1 MLKSRPKI
9 RPRRVR
15 VRRSAGGDV
24 FVIRVADFPEG
35 DRTGDAALA
44 WREAWFHTWVCLPDL
59 LDEPGPFDL
68 AVEECAVPVPPEVGW
83 DDEACATLMRPT
95 LLKRELTLGQLGSAV
110 LRYLRKSRG
119 PLAVDIPL

>member
-1 MLKSRPKI
+1 M
-9 RPRRVR
+9 R

-68 AVEECAVPVPPEVGW
+68 AVE
-83 DDEACATLMRPT
+83 ACATLMRPT
-95 LLKRELTLGQLGSAV
+95 LLKRDLTLGQLGGAV
-110 LRYLRKSRG
+110 LHYLRKSRG
-119 PLAVDIPL
+119 PQAVDIPL

>member
-1 MLKSRPKI
+1 MLMARPKI
-9 RPRRVR
+9 RPRRVK

-83 DDEACATLMRPT
+83 DDEACSTLMQPT
-95 LLKRELTLGQLGSAV
+95 LVKRGLTIGQLGGYV
-110 LRYLRKSRG
+110 LKYLRQCRTA
-119 PLAVDIPL
+119 PPVDIPL

>member
-1 MLKSRPKI
+1 MLKPRPKI

-83 DDEACATLMRPT
+83 DDEACSTLMQPT
-95 LLKRELTLGQLGSAV
+95 LVKRDLTLGQLGSAV
-110 LRYLRKSRG
+110 LRYLKKSRG